1 MEKEPEKKALPIFN
15 PAVPSIIC
23 IIVAAGIGIF
33 AAYLEQIFNI

>member
-23 IIVAAGIGIF
+23 VIVAASIGIF
-33 AAYLEQIFNI
+33 TAHFEQIFNM